1 MVREP
6 DVACTC
12 AHGQRV
18 ARWVARGR
26 ERGHVG
32 GVRGPLATDRDHCD
46 HQDGTGEGPENEECG
61 KHEDGRRARV
71 AGALSARRVLV
82 VRFAAVP
89 QAGAP
94 VQV

>member
-6 DVACTC
+6 DFAGPC

-18 ARWVARGR
+18 AGWVARGR

-46 HQDGTGEGPENEECG
+46 HQDDAGQGPENEECG
-61 KHEDGRRARV
+61 KHEDGRRARI
-71 AGALSARRVLV
+71 AGAFPARRVPA
-82 VRFAAVP
+82 VRCAAAPPV
-89 QAGAP
+89 GAP